1 MPSDELQKHIAAQTT
16 PAIWESGRALFMQG
30 GILDAHF
37 TPRNIA
43 IRLANERGT
52 FERVTLS
59 LRNRQLSCRCSC
71 SAQRHFCLHI
81 IAALLHVAQESPEL
95 LAALPSDER
104 HNDTSSAQSG
114 GSQDGS
120 SRKQPGS
127 QSNNMPRSSSNSL
140 TMDALRGYLR
150 SATPA
155 ARLALVCPAELPNLE
170 IPSQRVSLRGEV
182 HFKGKSYAQG
192 NIKRLV
198 ESGQGSAG
206 MCLADFDPQMQHVM
220 QFLLQYA
227 EFSLRELSLD
237 SYALADLFHCLR
249 GSSILS
255 TAAGVVQVHLAPL
268 QIHFNVTPAEDKAI
282 VVPRIIVPERGAL
295 PPDSLNFIAG
305 RAGFWVGRESEYW
318 WFPGILPYNW
328 LRLFLEGQPLQLS
341 NDELSCL
348 TQLCEQRQ
356 FPGMIALSRISTQLG
371 VSIGRV
377 RPVLTLDW
385 ESDGLVAD
393 LQFDYGGKRV
403 EVDGEPIISV
413 GGRRFV
419 RRDAAREEEAQAFIL
434 AAGFVHSDSSWHRL
448 RMNDSQAIWVF
459 MQETSKKLPPH
470 WLIFWTPQ
478 VRSNLA
484 ASSEARMDI
493 QGVDEGDSWFSTSC
507 NLKAADGT
515 EIPFPLALEAIRRE
529 DDFIRLP
536 SGAVVK
542 LPLEL
547 FHVLRTMSKR
557 ATLREDNAFR
567 FTRCHAL
574 ALADEV
580 APYWS
585 GPRPNWHSLRD
596 KLLHPETEAE
606 RPLPDGLRQRLRDYQ
621 REGVRWLTVLESCG
635 FHGIL
640 ADEMGLGKTVQALAV
655 IISRKTMDLS
665 NKPSLVVCPTSLLD
679 NWHAEA
685 QRFTP
690 ELRCVIVR
698 GTERAKV
705 FLDLEQYDLIITSYA
720 LLRRDSFEYEDME
733 FDYVVLDEA
742 QHIKNPR
749 TANAH
754 ACKELKADHR
764 LVLTGTP
771 VENSPSDLWS
781 LFDFLLPGYLGSH
794 REFRQLYEK
803 KTASAARGEQP
814 ERLAN
819 LIRPF
824 ILRRTK
830 HEVCA
835 ELPAKLEQLLY
846 CELGDEQRQLYDN
859 LLLAGRKLLELAKR
873 EGWQEHRFDVL
884 ATLLRLRQV
893 CCHPAL
899 LPPEYLA
906 GCSADIPSVKFEL
919 AKEVILEAI
928 DSGHRILLFSQFTS
942 VLELFPDWL
951 KKARIPYEYMDGNT
965 KDRQKR
971 VDHFNQNPD
980 IPVFLLSLKAGG
992 VGLNLTGADTVIHYD
1007 LWWNPM
1013 VEDQA
1018 TDRTHRIGQ
1027 NRTVTAIKL
1036 ITRHTIEEKILGLQD
1051 AKRETFHRLLGGA
1064 PTAIHDLSPEDV
1076 EFLLEQF

>member
-16 PAIWESGRALFMQG
+16 PAIWESGRALFLQG
-30 GILDAHF
+30 GVLDAHF
-37 TPRNIA
+37 TPRNIDV
-43 IRLANERGT
+43 RLANDRGT
-52 FERVTLS
+52 FERVSLT
-59 LRNRQLSCRCSC
+59 LRNRRLSCQCSC
-71 SAQRHFCLHI
+71 SAQRHHCSHI
-81 IAALLHVAQESPEL
+81 IAALLHVAQENPEI
-95 LAALPSDER
+95 LAALPTPEGAPTTGVTIAPLS
-104 HNDTSSAQSG
+104 HNTG
-114 GSQDGS
+114 GALRGGVS
-120 SRKQPGS
+120 
-127 QSNNMPRSSSNSL
+127 SL
-140 TMDALRGYLR
+140 TMDALRNYLR
-150 SATPA
+150 CSTPA
-155 ARLALVCPAELPNLE
+155 AKLILNCPEELPNLE
-170 IPSQRVSLRGEV
+170 IPSQRVLIRGEIQ
-182 HFKGKSYAQG
+182 FKGRTYAQG

-198 ESGQGSAG
+198 ESGQASAD
-206 MCLADFDPQMQHVM
+206 MTLADFDPQMQHVM
-220 QFLLQYA
+220 QFLVQYA

-237 SYALADLFHCLR
+237 CYALADLFHCLR
-249 GSSILS
+249 GSNILS
-255 TAAGVVQVHLAPL
+255 TPAGIVQVHLAPL
-268 QIHFNVTPAEDKAI
+268 QIHFNVTPEGNNAT
-282 VVPRIIVPERGAL
+282 VVPRIIVHERGAL
-295 PPDSLNFIAG
+295 PPDRLSFITG
-305 RAGFWVGRESEYW
+305 RAGFWVGRDSEYW

-341 NDELSCL
+341 ADELSCL

-356 FPGMIALSRISTQLG
+356 FPGKVTLSRISTQLG
-371 VSIGRV
+371 VAIGRV

-385 ESDGLVAD
+385 ESDGLVGD

-403 EVDGEPIISV
+403 EVGGEPVISV
-413 GGRRFV
+413 GGNRFV
-419 RRDAAREEEAQAFIL
+419 RRDTEREEEAQALIL
-434 AAGFVHSDSSWHRL
+434 AAGFVHSDNSWHGLRL
-448 RMNDSQAIWVF
+448 TESHAIWTF
-459 MQETSKKLPPH
+459 MQETTRKLPPH

-478 VRSNLA
+478 VRANLA
-484 ASSEARMDI
+484 ACSEARLDI
-493 QGVDEGDSWFSTSC
+493 QTLDEGDSWFSTTC

-515 EIPFPLALEAIRRE
+515 PIPFQLALEAIQRD

-536 SGAVVK
+536 NGAIVK

-547 FHVLRTMSKR
+547 FRVLRTMSKR
-557 ATLREDNAFR
+557 ASARKDNAFH

-580 APYWS
+580 APFWA
-585 GPRPNWHSLRD
+585 GPRPNWHALRD
-596 KLLHPETEAE
+596 KLLHPETEPE
-606 RPLPDGLRQRLRDYQ
+606 RPLPPALRERLRDYQ
-621 REGVRWLTVLESCG
+621 REGVRWLSVLESCG

-640 ADEMGLGKTVQALAV
+640 ADEMGLGKTVQALAAIV
-655 IISRKTMDLS
+655 SRKVMELS
-665 NKPSLVVCPTSLLD
+665 DKPSLVICPTSLLD
-679 NWHAEA
+679 NWYAEA

-690 ELRCVIVR
+690 ELRSIIIR
-698 GTERAKV
+698 GNERAKV
-705 FLDLEQYDLIITSYA
+705 FQDLDQYDLIITSYA
-720 LLRRDSFEYEDME
+720 LLRRDSFEYESME

-771 VENSPSDLWS
+771 IENSPSDLWS

-794 REFRQLYEK
+794 RDFRQLYEK
-803 KTASAARGEQP
+803 KQDGGQRAKLAEHLAA
-814 ERLAN
+814 LV
-819 LIRPF
+819 RPF

-830 HEVCA
+830 QEVCA
-835 ELPAKLEQLLY
+835 ELPAKLEQILY
-846 CELGDEQRQLYDN
+846 CELGDEQRRLYDN

-884 ATLLRLRQV
+884 ATLLRLRQA

-899 LPPEYLA
+899 LPQEYL
-906 GCSADIPSVKFEL
+906 GSYPKDMPSVKFEL

-942 VLELFPDWL
+942 VLGLFPDWL
-951 KKARIPYEYMDGNT
+951 KKARIPYEYLDGST
-965 KDRQKR
+965 KDRQQR
-971 VDHFNQNPD
+971 VENFNQNSN

-1027 NRTVTAIKL
+1027 NRTVTSIKL
-1036 ITRHTIEEKILGLQD
+1036 VTKNTIEEKILSLQD